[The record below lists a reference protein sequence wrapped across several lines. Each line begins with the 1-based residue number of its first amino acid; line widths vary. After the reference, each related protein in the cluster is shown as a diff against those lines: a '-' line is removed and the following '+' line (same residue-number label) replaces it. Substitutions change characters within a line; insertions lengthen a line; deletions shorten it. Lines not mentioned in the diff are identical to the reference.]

1 MKRAGFSRERII
13 GILPE
18 PEPEPEP
25 EHQAGAKTAVLA
37 QCLAVRVLRS

>member
-13 GILPE
+13 GIL

>member
-18 PEPEPEP
+18 PEP
-25 EHQAGAKTAVLA
+25 GMKTADLT
-37 QCLAVRVLRS
+37 QYLGVRF